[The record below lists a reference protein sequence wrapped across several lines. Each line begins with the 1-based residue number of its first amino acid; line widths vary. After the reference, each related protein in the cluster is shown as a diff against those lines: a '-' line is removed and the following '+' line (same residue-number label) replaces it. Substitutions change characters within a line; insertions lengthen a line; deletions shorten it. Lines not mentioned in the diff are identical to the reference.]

1 MEPEARA
8 CAKLSR
14 AAPGFA
20 SARRR
25 RAMRHLPAPE
35 TIDALLEYLVYG
47 AGPETELGDVLEA
60 GEGLLASKDVRAANL
75 ISSVLLEKLQL
86 LVSYPDNSLTSDQIE
101 ATLGPLSLAAWREL
115 EQLWRAVGEDLSS
128 RPSGITVSDY
138 LKLASAE
145 LRREFRGTYRVM
157 PSGSLVGV
165 FDILRWETGHR
176 YAQTAGSATQ
186 SATQSTSD
194 QQATGVAEQTEAARA
209 V

>member
-1 MEPEARA
+1 
-8 CAKLSR
+8 
-14 AAPGFA
+14 
-20 SARRR
+20 
-25 RAMRHLPAPE
+25 MRHLPAPE

-47 AGPETELGDVLEA
+47 SGPEAELGDVLDIA
-60 GEGLLASKDVRAANL
+60 EGLLASKDVRAANL
-75 ISSVLLEKLQL
+75 VSSVLLEKLQL
-86 LVSYPDNSLTSDQIE
+86 LVSYPDNSLTPDQIQ

-115 EQLWRAVGEDLSS
+115 EQLWLAVGEDLSS

-176 YAQTAGSATQ
+176 YAETAGSAAQTSSEHPTTESAEPTQ
-186 SATQSTSD
+186 
-194 QQATGVAEQTEAARA
+194 GVA
-209 V
+209 